1 MWIGEDRVQAS
12 YCRSEAAIKTF
23 PEIPDNPAGR
33 QLVWY
38 LERIVSAGEGAS
50 EAELDARCALKMAVR
65 APFPYRHEV
74 LTGGWKRCSESYGAF
89 NVASAQQMSDFH
101 VAVILE
107 TTSDKKWRLSCEVE
121 DREPHRITAL
131 SRERI
136 LDFEVVSREATLADA
151 AVLAEIER
159 RCPIVLRDG
168 ITMVIERGD
177 DYFAFTRLMDNFLVA
192 LGFVDGKPAGVNV
205 AALHTVRVGGRN
217 YRAHAFAHLRIL
229 PEHQKKGLWGAINR
243 VFDEKYPEGSSDGST
258 AYPSVDNAAMLRGFA
273 GAPRWSTHQIRA
285 QLASASLAGPEVGR
299 PATPR
304 DASRIV
310 EILNATH
317 ESDEMYLPYTV
328 DSFSARVE
336 RSPKDYSWE
345 RVRITDR
352 AVVGVW
358 PAGDT
363 VRFIIES
370 DGNRIESRRGL
381 ALDWGFLPGAEDEF
395 EALLRAQ
402 CGWLSNRG
410 LDRLSVFTSE
420 ASAGYACVRALASE
434 LERFVVISIGIPE
447 PPGAAA
453 RGLYV
458 DPIYF

>member
-1 MWIGEDRVQAS
+1 MS
-12 YCRSEAAIKTF
+12 
-23 PEIPDNPAGR
+23 
-33 QLVWY
+33 
-38 LERIVSAGEGAS
+38 
-50 EAELDARCALKMAVR
+50 VR

-74 LTGGWKRCSESYGAF
+74 LAGGWKRCRDSYGDF
-89 NVASAQQMSDFH
+89 TVASVEQVSDFKMT
-101 VAVILE
+101 VIQ
-107 TTSDKKWRLSCEVE
+107 TSGEKKWRLSIEVE
-121 DREPHRITAL
+121 HTEPHRITVLA
-131 SRERI
+131 RERI
-136 LDFEVVSREATLADA
+136 LDFAVVSREATLDDA
-151 AVLAEIER
+151 AVLADIER
-159 RCPIVLRDG
+159 RCPIVLGDG
-168 ITMVIERGD
+168 VTMTIERGD
-177 DYFAFTRLMDNFLVA
+177 DYFAFTRLMDNFLAA

-205 AALHTVRVGGRN
+205 AALHTVRVGGRD
-217 YRAHAFAHLRIL
+217 YRIHAFAHLRIL

-285 QLASASLAGPEVGR
+285 QLPCASLAGPQVGR

-317 ESDEMYLPYTV
+317 QSDEMYLPYTV

-336 RSPKDYSWE
+336 RSPRDYCWE
-345 RVRITDR
+345 RVRMTDR
-352 AVVGVW
+352 AVLGVW

-370 DGNRIESRRGL
+370 KGERTESRRGL

-395 EALLRAQ
+395 EALIRAQ

-410 LDRLSVFTSE
+410 LDRLSLFTSE
-420 ASAGYACVRALASE
+420 ASAGYERVRALAIE
-434 LERFVVISIGIPE
+434 LERFVVISFGIPE
-447 PPGAAA
+447 PAGAAA

>member
-1 MWIGEDRVQAS
+1 M
-12 YCRSEAAIKTF
+12 KTF

-33 QLVWY
+33 QLAWY
-38 LERIVSAGEGAS
+38 LERVSSAGEGAS
-50 EAELDARCALKMAVR
+50 EAELDARCALNMSVR

-74 LTGGWKRCSESYGAF
+74 MSGGWQRCHESYGDF
-89 NVASAQQMSDFH
+89 KIASVEEVSDFH
-101 VAVILE
+101 VTVVQ
-107 TTSDKKWRLSCEVE
+107 TSARRNFGCRWRS
-121 DREPHRITAL
+121 RRSNRIGL
-131 SRERI
+131 PCSRASVSWMF
-136 LDFEVVSREATLADA
+136 DVVSREATLADA
-151 AVLAEIER
+151 AVLADIER
-159 RCPIVLRDG
+159 RCPIVLSDG
-168 ITMVIERGD
+168 VTMTIERGD
-177 DYFAFTRLMDNFLVA
+177 DYFAFTRLMDDFLVA

-205 AALHTVRVGGRN
+205 AALHTVRVGGRD
-217 YRAHAFAHLRIL
+217 YRIQAFAHLRIL

-243 VFDEKYPEGSSDGST
+243 VFDEKYPEEFGST

-273 GAPRWSTHQIRA
+273 GAPRWSMHQIRA
-285 QLASASLAGPEVGR
+285 QLLCAPLAGPQIGR

-304 DASRIV
+304 DAPRIV

-317 ESDEMYLPYTV
+317 ERDEMYLPYTV
-328 DSFSARVE
+328 ESFTARVE
-336 RSPKDYSWE
+336 RSPRDYSWD
-345 RVRITDR
+345 RVRMTDR

-370 DGNRIESRRGL
+370 KGNRVESRRGL

-402 CGWLSNRG
+402 CGWLNDRG

-420 ASAGYACVRALASE
+420 ASAGYERVRALASE
-434 LERFVVISIGIPE
+434 LERFVVISFGIPE
-447 PPGAAA
+447 PPGAAT

>member
-1 MWIGEDRVQAS
+1 M
-12 YCRSEAAIKTF
+12 KTF

-33 QLVWY
+33 QLGWY

-50 EAELDARCALKMAVR
+50 EAELDARCALNMSVR

-74 LTGGWKRCSESYGAF
+74 LTGGWKRCSNSYGDF
-89 NVASAQQMSDFH
+89 RVASVEQVSDYQLT
-101 VAVILE
+101 VIQ
-107 TTSDKKWRLSCEVE
+107 TSGDKKWRLSIAVE
-121 DREPHRITAL
+121 DREPHRITVLA
-131 SRERI
+131 RERI
-136 LDFEVVSREATLADA
+136 LEFEVVSREATPADA
-151 AVLAEIER
+151 AVLADIER
-159 RCPIVLRDG
+159 RCPIVLGDDV
-168 ITMVIERGD
+168 TMTIERGD
-177 DYFAFTRLMDNFLVA
+177 DYFSFTRLMDDFLVA

-205 AALHTVRVGGRN
+205 AAVHTVRVGGRD
-217 YRAHAFAHLRIL
+217 YRIHAFAHLRIL

-285 QLASASLAGPEVGR
+285 QLPCASLAGPQVGR

-317 ESDEMYLPYTV
+317 QSDEMYLPYTV

-336 RSPKDYSWE
+336 RSPRDYCWE
-345 RVRITDR
+345 RVRMTDR
-352 AVVGVW
+352 AVLGVW

-370 DGNRIESRRGL
+370 KGERTESRRGL

-395 EALLRAQ
+395 EALIRAQ

-410 LDRLSVFTSE
+410 LDRLSLFTSE
-420 ASAGYACVRALASE
+420 ASAGYERVRALAIE
-434 LERFVVISIGIPE
+434 LERFVVISFGIPE
-447 PPGAAA
+447 PAGAAA

>member
-1 MWIGEDRVQAS
+1 M
-12 YCRSEAAIKTF
+12 KTF

-33 QLVWY
+33 QLGWY

-50 EAELDARCALKMAVR
+50 EAELDARCALNMSVR

-74 LTGGWKRCSESYGAF
+74 LTGGWKRCSNSYGDF
-89 NVASAQQMSDFH
+89 RVASVEQVSDYQLT
-101 VAVILE
+101 VIQ
-107 TTSDKKWRLSCEVE
+107 TSGDKKWRLSIAVE
-121 DREPHRITAL
+121 DREPHRITVLA
-131 SRERI
+131 RERI
-136 LDFEVVSREATLADA
+136 LEFEVVSREATAADA
-151 AVLAEIER
+151 AVLADIER
-159 RCPIVLRDG
+159 RCPIVLGDG
-168 ITMVIERGD
+168 VTMTIERGD
-177 DYFAFTRLMDNFLVA
+177 DYFAFTRLMDDFLVA

-205 AALHTVRVGGRN
+205 AAVHTVRVGGRD
-217 YRAHAFAHLRIL
+217 YRIHAFAHLRIL

-258 AYPSVDNAAMLRGFA
+258 AYPSVNNAAMLRGFA

-285 QLASASLAGPEVGR
+285 QLPCASIAGAEAGR
-299 PATPR
+299 PATAR

-317 ESDEMYLPYTV
+317 QSDEMYVPYTV
-328 DSFSARVE
+328 ESFRARVE
-336 RSPKDYSWE
+336 RSPRDYCWE
-345 RVRITDR
+345 RVRMTDR

-370 DGNRIESRRGL
+370 KGERIESRRGI
-381 ALDWGFLPGAEDEF
+381 ALDWGFIPGAEDEF

-402 CGWLSNRG
+402 CGWLSDRG

-420 ASAGYACVRALASE
+420 ASAGYERVRALASE
-434 LERFVVISIGIPE
+434 LERFVVISFGIPE
-447 PPGAAA
+447 PAGAAA

>member
-1 MWIGEDRVQAS
+1 MS
-12 YCRSEAAIKTF
+12 
-23 PEIPDNPAGR
+23 
-33 QLVWY
+33 
-38 LERIVSAGEGAS
+38 
-50 EAELDARCALKMAVR
+50 VR
-65 APFPYRHEV
+65 APFPHRHEV
-74 LTGGWKRCSESYGAF
+74 LTGGWKRCRDSYGDF
-89 NVASAQQMSDFH
+89 TVASVEQVSDFKMT
-101 VAVILE
+101 VIQ
-107 TTSDKKWRLSCEVE
+107 TSGEKKWRLSIEVE
-121 DREPHRITAL
+121 HTEPHRITVLA
-131 SRERI
+131 RERI
-136 LDFEVVSREATLADA
+136 LDFAVVSREATLDDA
-151 AVLAEIER
+151 AVLADIER
-159 RCPIVLRDG
+159 RCPIVLGDG
-168 ITMVIERGD
+168 VTMTIERGD
-177 DYFAFTRLMDNFLVA
+177 DYFAFTRLMDNFLAA

-205 AALHTVRVGGRN
+205 AALHTVRVGGRD
-217 YRAHAFAHLRIL
+217 YRIHAFAHLRIL

-285 QLASASLAGPEVGR
+285 QLPCASLAGPQVGR

-317 ESDEMYLPYTV
+317 QSDEMYLPYTV

-336 RSPKDYSWE
+336 RSPRDYCWE
-345 RVRITDR
+345 RVRMTDR
-352 AVVGVW
+352 AVLGVW

-370 DGNRIESRRGL
+370 KGERTESRRGL

-395 EALLRAQ
+395 EALIRAQ

-410 LDRLSVFTSE
+410 LDRLSLFTSE
-420 ASAGYACVRALASE
+420 ASAGYERVRALAIE
-434 LERFVVISIGIPE
+434 LERFVVISFGIPE
-447 PPGAAA
+447 PAGAAA

>member
-1 MWIGEDRVQAS
+1 M
-12 YCRSEAAIKTF
+12 KTF

-33 QLVWY
+33 QLDWY
-38 LERIVSAGEGAS
+38 LEHIVSAGEGAS
-50 EAELDARCALKMAVR
+50 EAELDARCALNMSVR

-74 LTGGWKRCSESYGAF
+74 LTGGWKRCRNAYGDF
-89 NVASAQQMSDFH
+89 RVASVEQASDFQLT
-101 VAVILE
+101 VIQ
-107 TTSDKKWRLSCEVE
+107 TTGEKKWRLSIAVE
-121 DREPHRITAL
+121 DREPYRITAL

-151 AVLAEIER
+151 AVLADIER
-159 RCPIVLRDG
+159 RCPIVLGDG
-168 ITMVIERGD
+168 VTMTIERGD
-177 DYFAFTRLMDNFLVA
+177 DYFAFTRLMDDFLVA

-205 AALHTVRVGGRN
+205 AALHTVRVGGRD
-217 YRAHAFAHLRIL
+217 YRIHAFAHLRIL

-243 VFDEKYPEGSSDGST
+243 VFDEKYPPGSSDGNT

-273 GAPRWSTHQIRA
+273 GAPRWSVQQIRA
-285 QLASASLAGPEVGR
+285 QLPCASLAGAQAGR

-304 DASRIV
+304 DAPRIV

-317 ESDEMYLPYTV
+317 QTDEMYVPYDV
-328 DSFSARVE
+328 DSFRARVE
-336 RSPKDYSWE
+336 RSPRDYCWE
-345 RVRITDR
+345 RVRMTDR

-358 PAGDT
+358 PAGDS

-370 DGNRIESRRGL
+370 KGERVESRRGL
-381 ALDWGFLPGAEDEF
+381 ALDWGFIPGAEDEF

-402 CGWLSNRG
+402 CGWLFNRG

-420 ASAGYACVRALASE
+420 ASAGYERVRAMASE
-434 LERFVVISIGIPE
+434 LERYVVISFGIPE
-447 PPGAAA
+447 PAGAAA

>member
-1 MWIGEDRVQAS
+1 M
-12 YCRSEAAIKTF
+12 KTF

-33 QLVWY
+33 QLAWY
-38 LERIVSAGEGAS
+38 LERVSSAGEGAS
-50 EAELDARCALKMAVR
+50 EAELDARCALNMSVR

-74 LTGGWKRCSESYGAF
+74 MSGGWQRCHESYGDF
-89 NVASAQQMSDFH
+89 KIASVEEVSDFH
-101 VAVILE
+101 VTVVQTLGE
-107 TTSDKKWRLSCEVE
+107 KRFRLSMEVE
-121 DREPHRITAL
+121 AKEPHRITVL
-131 SRERI
+131 TRERI
-136 LDFEVVSREATLADA
+136 LDVDVVSREATLADA
-151 AVLAEIER
+151 AVLADIER
-159 RCPIVLRDG
+159 RCPIVLSDG
-168 ITMVIERGD
+168 VTMTIERGD
-177 DYFAFTRLMDNFLVA
+177 DYFAFTRLMDDFLVA

-205 AALHTVRVGGRN
+205 AALHTVRVGGRD
-217 YRAHAFAHLRIL
+217 YRIQAFAHLRIL

-243 VFDEKYPEGSSDGST
+243 VFDEKYPEEFGST

-273 GAPRWSTHQIRA
+273 GAPRWSQHQIRA
-285 QLASASLAGPEVGR
+285 QLLCAPLAGPQIGR

-317 ESDEMYLPYTV
+317 ERDEMYLPYTV
-328 DSFSARVE
+328 ESFTARVE
-336 RSPKDYSWE
+336 RSPRDYSWD
-345 RVRITDR
+345 RVRMTDR

-370 DGNRIESRRGL
+370 KGNRVESRRGL

-395 EALLRAQ
+395 EGLLRAQ
-402 CGWLSNRG
+402 CRWLNERG

-420 ASAGYACVRALASE
+420 ASAGYERVRALASE
-434 LERFVVISIGIPE
+434 LERYVVISFGIPE
-447 PPGAAA
+447 PPGAAT

>member
-1 MWIGEDRVQAS
+1 V
-12 YCRSEAAIKTF
+12 AAVKTF
-23 PEIPDNPAGR
+23 PEIPDSPAGR
-33 QLVWY
+33 QLAWY
-38 LERIVSAGEGAS
+38 LERVNSGVEGSS
-50 EAELDARCALKMAVR
+50 EDELAARCALNMVVR
-65 APFPYRHEV
+65 APFPYPHEV
-74 LTGGWKRCSESYGAF
+74 GTEGWKRCNQSYGDF
-89 NVASAQQMSDFH
+89 RVVSVEQVSHFH
-101 VAVILE
+101 VAVTLA
-107 TTSDKKWRLSCEVE
+107 SGGDKKFLLSCEVE
-121 DREPHRITAL
+121 GSEPHRITL
-131 SRERI
+131 LTRERI
-136 LDFEVVSREATLADA
+136 LDFEVVSREATIADA

-159 RCPIVLRDG
+159 RCPIVLGDG
-168 ITMVIERGD
+168 TTMTIERGD

-205 AALHTVRVGGRN
+205 AALHTVRVGGRD
-217 YRAHAFAHLRIL
+217 YRIHAFAHLRIL

-243 VFDEKYPEGSSDGST
+243 VFDEKYPEESVDGST

-285 QLASASLAGPEVGR
+285 QLPCASLAGPQIGR

-304 DASRIV
+304 DAPRIV
-310 EILNATH
+310 EILNATY

-328 DSFSARVE
+328 ESFTARVE
-336 RSPKDYSWE
+336 RSPRDYCWE
-345 RVRITDR
+345 RVRMTDR

-370 DGNRIESRRGL
+370 KGNRIESRRGL
-381 ALDWGFLPGAEDEF
+381 ALDWGFLPGAENEF

-402 CGWLSNRG
+402 CGWLRDRG

-420 ASAGYACVRALASE
+420 ASAGYDSVRALASE
-434 LERFVVISIGIPE
+434 LERYVVISFGIPE
-447 PPGAAA
+447 PPGAAS

>member
-1 MWIGEDRVQAS
+1 V
-12 YCRSEAAIKTF
+12 KTF

-33 QLVWY
+33 QLAWY
-38 LERIVSAGEGAS
+38 LDRISSAGEGAS
-50 EAELDARCALKMAVR
+50 EAEMDARCALKMSVR

-74 LTGGWKRCSESYGAF
+74 MSGGWRRCHESYGDF
-89 NVASAQQMSDFH
+89 KIASVEEVSDFH
-101 VAVILE
+101 VTVVQ
-107 TTSDKKWRLSCEVE
+107 TSGEKKFRLSIEVE
-121 DREPHRITAL
+121 AIEPHRITL
-131 SRERI
+131 LTRERI
-136 LDFEVVSREATLADA
+136 LEVDVVSREATLADA
-151 AVLAEIER
+151 AVLADIER
-159 RCPIVLRDG
+159 RCPIVLSDG
-168 ITMVIERGD
+168 VTMTIERGD
-177 DYFAFTRLMDNFLVA
+177 DYFGYTRLMDDFLVA

-205 AALHTVRVGGRN
+205 AAVHTVRVGGRD
-217 YRAHAFAHLRIL
+217 YRIQAFAHLRIL

-243 VFDEKYPEGSSDGST
+243 VFDQKYTEEFGST
-258 AYPSVDNAAMLRGFA
+258 AYVSVDNAAMLRGFA
-273 GAPRWSTHQIRA
+273 GAPRWSMHQIRA
-285 QLASASLAGPEVGR
+285 QLLCVPLVGPQTGR

-304 DASRIV
+304 DAPRIV

-317 ESDEMYLPYTV
+317 ERDEMYLPYTGE
-328 DSFSARVE
+328 SFTARVE
-336 RSPKDYSWE
+336 RSPRDYSWD
-345 RVRITDR
+345 RVRMTDR

-370 DGNRIESRRGL
+370 KGNRVESRRGL

-402 CGWLSNRG
+402 CGWLNARG

-420 ASAGYACVRALASE
+420 ATAGYERVRALASE
-434 LERFVVISIGIPE
+434 LERYVVISFGIPE
-447 PPGAAA
+447 PPGAAT

>member
-1 MWIGEDRVQAS
+1 M
-12 YCRSEAAIKTF
+12 KTF
-23 PEIPDNPAGR
+23 PEIPDTPAGR
-33 QLVWY
+33 QLGWY

-50 EAELDARCALKMAVR
+50 EAELDARCALNMSVR

-74 LTGGWKRCSESYGAF
+74 LTGGWKRCSNSYGDF
-89 NVASAQQMSDFH
+89 RVASVEQVSDYQLT
-101 VAVILE
+101 VIQ
-107 TTSDKKWRLSCEVE
+107 TSGDKKWRLSIAVE
-121 DREPHRITAL
+121 DREPHRITVLA
-131 SRERI
+131 RERI
-136 LDFEVVSREATLADA
+136 LEFEVVSREATAADA
-151 AVLAEIER
+151 AVLADIER
-159 RCPIVLRDG
+159 RCPIVLGDDV
-168 ITMVIERGD
+168 TMTIERGD
-177 DYFAFTRLMDNFLVA
+177 DYFSFTRLMDDFLVA

-205 AALHTVRVGGRN
+205 AAVHTVRVGGRD
-217 YRAHAFAHLRIL
+217 YRIHAFAHLRIL

-258 AYPSVDNAAMLRGFA
+258 AYPSVNNAAMLRGFA

-285 QLASASLAGPEVGR
+285 QLPCVSIAGPQAGR
-299 PATPR
+299 PARAR

-317 ESDEMYLPYTV
+317 QSDEMYVPYTV
-328 DSFSARVE
+328 ESFSARVE
-336 RSPKDYSWE
+336 RSPRDYCWE
-345 RVRITDR
+345 RVRMTDR

-370 DGNRIESRRGL
+370 KGERSESRRGI
-381 ALDWGFLPGAEDEF
+381 ALDWGFIPGAEDEF

-402 CGWLSNRG
+402 CGWLSDRG

-420 ASAGYACVRALASE
+420 ASAGYERVRALASE
-434 LERFVVISIGIPE
+434 LERFVVISFGIPE
-447 PPGAAA
+447 PAGAAA

>member
-1 MWIGEDRVQAS
+1 MR
-12 YCRSEAAIKTF
+12 
-23 PEIPDNPAGR
+23 
-33 QLVWY
+33 
-38 LERIVSAGEGAS
+38 
-50 EAELDARCALKMAVR
+50 AEHVVR

-74 LTGGWKRCSESYGAF
+74 MSGGWQRCHESYGDF
-89 NVASAQQMSDFH
+89 KVASVEEVSDFH
-101 VAVILE
+101 VTVIQ
-107 TTSDKKWRLSCEVE
+107 TSGDKKFRLSMEVE
-121 DREPHRITAL
+121 AIEPHRITVL
-131 SRERI
+131 TRERI
-136 LDFEVVSREATLADA
+136 LDFDVVSREATLADA
-151 AVLAEIER
+151 AALADIER
-159 RCPIVLRDG
+159 RCPIVLSDG
-168 ITMVIERGD
+168 VTMTIERGD
-177 DYFAFTRLMDNFLVA
+177 DYFAYTRLMDDFLVA

-205 AALHTVRVGGRN
+205 AALHTVRVGGRD
-217 YRAHAFAHLRIL
+217 YRIHAFAHLRIL

-243 VFDEKYPEGSSDGST
+243 VFDEKYPEEFGST

-273 GAPRWSTHQIRA
+273 GAPRWSMHQIRA
-285 QLASASLAGPEVGR
+285 QLPCASLAGPQIGR

-317 ESDEMYLPYTV
+317 ERDEMYLPYTV
-328 DSFSARVE
+328 ESFTARVE
-336 RSPKDYSWE
+336 RSPRDYSWE
-345 RVRITDR
+345 RVRMTDR

-370 DGNRIESRRGL
+370 KGNRVESRRGL

-402 CGWLSNRG
+402 CGWLNDRG
-410 LDRLSVFTSE
+410 LDRLSLFTSE
-420 ASAGYACVRALASE
+420 ASAGYERVRALASE
-434 LERFVVISIGIPE
+434 LERFVVISFGIPE
-447 PPGAAA
+447 PPGAAT